1 MGHSNAGSQTGVRTL
16 LRNLHMIRTLV
27 ERQLE
32 EQPLREVVKGHLTTS
47 QMGVLRLVGD
57 GGPDAGRKTGR
68 DWLISEISRSLEVS
82 FPAASQAVR
91 RLQDDGWLSVRPDR
105 EDSRR
110 RRVRL
115 TARGRKAVRH
125 YEEVKES
132 TLADLVRSARPG
144 SLRGWNTA
152 LEEILAGL
160 LGSSS
165 EPPCLRCGMY
175 AEGSC
180 VAHRAGLE
188 CPLRGPAAPA
198 S

>member
-1 MGHSNAGSQTGVRTL
+1 MGHSNAGSGTGVRTL

-32 EQPLREVVKGHLTTS
+32 EQPLQEAVKGRLTSS
-47 QMGVLRLVGD
+47 QMGVLRLVGA
-57 GGPDAGRKTGR
+57 GAAAGRKSGR

-91 RLQDDGWLSVRPDR
+91 RLQDDGWLSVRPDA

-115 TARGRKAVRH
+115 TARGRKAVRR
-125 YEEVKES
+125 YEEVKEQLLS
-132 TLADLVRSARPG
+132 ELLRTARPG
-144 SLRGWNTA
+144 SLRGWNAA

-160 LGSSS
+160 LGSSE
-165 EPPCLRCGMY
+165 EPPCLHCGMY

-180 VAHRAGLE
+180 VAHRAGFE
-188 CPLRGPAAPA
+188 CPLRDPGSPA